1 MSIKNFSGGKYSQN
15 GEAGIIDECIKRMKL
30 KHVVAVEF
38 GAPTKEYCSNIF
50 HLIAKGWDC
59 QYFDSEPQEPGI
71 TKVFMTKEN
80 INDVLPSCQIASFD
94 TDGWDY
100 VLWQAYKGEPDI
112 VIIEINSSLPPL
124 VEYVSTDKGSSFGSM
139 NILAEEKGYFLLCHT
154 GNNIYLK
161 NKWLKLFPDR
171 DITFNTSWL

>member
-1 MSIKNFSGGKYSQN
+1 MSIKNFAGGQFSQN

-30 KHVVAVEF
+30 EPGVAVEF
-38 GAPTKEYCSNIF
+38 GAPTKQYCSNIF
-50 HLIAKGWDC
+50 HLIANGWDC

-71 TKVFMTKEN
+71 TKVFMTVEN
-80 INDVLPSCQIASFD
+80 INDVLPPCQIASFD

-139 NILAEEKGYFLLCHT
+139 NLLADEKGYFLLVHT
-154 GNNIYLK
+154 GNCIYIK
-161 NKWLKLFPDR
+161 NTWWKLFTDR
-171 DITFNTSWL
+171 DTTFNTAWL

>member
-1 MSIKNFSGGKYSQN
+1 MSIHKFGFNVFSQN
-15 GEAGIIDECIKRMKL
+15 NEDGIIAECLKRIKPKLKVSCEFGGADGYFCSNTALLREAGWEVNMYDL
-30 KHVVAVEF
+30 KEV
-38 GAPTKEYCSNIF
+38 
-50 HLIAKGWDC
+50 
-59 QYFDSEPQEPGI
+59 PGLVTERKI
-71 TKVFMTKEN
+71 TIEN
-80 INDVLPSCQIASFD
+80 INDLPKCSVLSMD
-94 TDGWDY
+94 VDGMDY
-100 VLWQAYKGEPDI
+100 YLWQAYKDEPDI

-139 NILAEEKGYFLLCHT
+139 NLLAEEKGYFLLCHT